1 MNRLEQKSCALLV
14 NERRLEP
21 ISVEKNMVGFCDRCG
36 SDLFSLAYHRT
47 EAGWLVSA
55 RCEKEHPTLMAYD
68 QEWGWL
74 GDQELQIYEELGA
87 VQSIPRDKLEAVFT
101 PAEIRDMLACERGES
116 YTRQNLYRARAKFE
130 RFEKL
135 FGIKL
140 KL

>member
-14 NERRLEP
+14 NERRFEP
-21 ISVEKNMVGFCDRCG
+21 VSVEKNMVGFCARCG

-55 RCEKEHPTLMAYD
+55 LCEKEHPTLMAYD
-68 QEWGWL
+68 HEWSWV
-74 GDQELQIYEELGA
+74 GDQELLIYEELGA
-87 VQSIPRDKLEAVFT
+87 VQSIPREKLEAVFT
-101 PAEIRDMLACERGES
+101 AAEIRDMLACERGES
-116 YTRQNLYRARAKFE
+116 YTRQNLYRARAKFD